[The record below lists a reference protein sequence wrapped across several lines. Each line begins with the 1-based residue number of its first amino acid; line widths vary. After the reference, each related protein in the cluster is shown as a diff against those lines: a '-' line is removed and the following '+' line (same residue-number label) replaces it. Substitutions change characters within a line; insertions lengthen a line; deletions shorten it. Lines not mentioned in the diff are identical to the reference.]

1 VRLRFAPGVDQLV
14 HYDKAWLRGD
24 VVAGI
29 TVAAYLIPQ
38 VMAYAELA
46 GLPAVTGLW
55 SVIGAMTVYALIGS
69 SPQLSVGPESTTALM
84 TATAI
89 GTVAASDPER
99 HAELAIVL
107 AFVVAAMALVAFFAR
122 LGFLADLLSKP
133 VLIGYLAGVAVI
145 MVAGQLDKFSGIEID
160 EDNPLRAIGHF
171 LTHLDE
177 IHTTTLLLSSCV
189 LVFLI
194 VGSWLMPRAPMPL
207 IAIALAAVV
216 VEIFDLGARGVELVG
231 SVPSGLPRPRA
242 PDLALADVK
251 DLLLPAIGV
260 TVVGYTDN
268 ALDGRAFA
276 NRNRYSI
283 DSNQEL
289 LALAGANAASG
300 ALQGFPVSS
309 SGSRTVIGDSLGS
322 KSQLHSLV
330 AVACVVI
337 TLLFLGPLL
346 ESFPRAAL
354 AALVVWAATKLVD
367 VPELVRIGRFRAS
380 ELMLALATTAAVLI
394 VDILYGIL
402 VAIALSILDL
412 LRRVARPHDGVLG
425 YAPGV
430 AGMHDID
437 DYPDAKQVPG
447 LLVYRYDSPLFFA
460 NAENFKKR
468 ALESIAD
475 HAPIEWV
482 LLNFEA
488 NVHIDLTSFDAVL
501 ELLDELDERGITLA
515 LARVKHDMEEQLAQ
529 AGLVER
535 IGKDHIFETL
545 PMAVQAYFEYYEGEH
560 GEPPPGV
567 VPPAP
572 PEQPIIES

>member
-1 VRLRFAPGVDQLV
+1 MRFAPGLGQLL
-14 HYDKAWLRGD
+14 HYQRGWLRGD
-24 VVAGI
+24 LLAGI

-55 SVIGAMTVYALIGS
+55 AVIGAMTVYALIGS

-89 GTVAASDPER
+89 GTLAARDPER
-99 HAELAIVL
+99 HAELAIAL
-107 AFVVAAMALVAFFAR
+107 AFIVALMALVAFIAR

-133 VLIGYLAGVAVI
+133 VLNGYLAGVAVI
-145 MVAGQLDKFSGIEID
+145 MIAGQLDKFSGVEID
-160 EDNPLRAIGHF
+160 EDNPIKSIVHF

-177 IHTTTLLLSSCV
+177 IHSTTLLLSTCV
-189 LVFLI
+189 LVFLF

-207 IAIALAAVV
+207 IAIALAAVI
-216 VEIFDLGARGVELVG
+216 VEVLDLGAKGVELVG
-231 SVPSGLPRPRA
+231 SVPSGLPRPSA
-242 PDLALADVK
+242 PDLSIADLR
-251 DLLLPAIGV
+251 DLLLPAVRV
-260 TVVGYTDN
+260 TVVAYTDN

-276 NRNRYSI
+276 NRNRYRI
-283 DSNQEL
+283 DTNQEL

-300 ALQGFPVSS
+300 VLQGFPVSS

-322 KSQLHSLV
+322 KSQLYSLV

-367 VPELVRIGRFRAS
+367 VSELIRIARFRAS
-380 ELMLALATTAAVLI
+380 ELVLALATTMAVLV

-412 LRRVARPHDGVLG
+412 LRRVARPHDGILG

-460 NAENFKKR
+460 NAENFKER
-468 ALESIAD
+468 TLDSID
-475 HAPIEWV
+475 EHGPIEWV

-488 NVHIDLTSFDAVL
+488 NVQIDLTSADAL
-501 ELLDELDERGITLA
+501 GELLDDLDERGIKLA
-515 LARVKHDMEEQLAQ
+515 LARVKNDMRSELEK
-529 AGLVER
+529 AGLIDR
-535 IGKDHIFETL
+535 IGEDHIFETL
-545 PMAVQAYFEYYEGEH
+545 PIAVLAFVAYYEAKH
-560 GEPPPGV
+560 GQPPPGV
-567 VPPAP
+567 LPPDP